1 MIYIWAK
8 NKLGQPL
15 LDETGPGLGAGAR
28 ARAMARARARARVRA
43 WARARARARARV
55 GVRVRVT
62 FRWIG
67 AATRPL
73 DPILLHQRKIEKHE
87 ERYRKTITERS
98 NGCCSP
104 EGQTTDP
111 THKNAA

>member
-28 ARAMARARARARVRA
+28 ARAMARARVRARVRA

-55 GVRVRVT
+55 GVRVRAT

-73 DPILLHQRKIEKHE
+73 DPILLHRRKIEKQ
-87 ERYRKTITERS
+87 
-98 NGCCSP
+98 SP
-104 EGQTTDP
+104 NDRTVVVLSGRTND
-111 THKNAA
+111 